1 MKDIS
6 ELNPRGYKTNP
17 FIDANLKVL
26 FDRVMHLQ
34 GCIGI
39 DFVVTSGLRDPAQQL
54 QLIKDGKSNA
64 LHSKH
69 LAGAAC
75 DLYDPEGLLSDWCL
89 SNLDALKNIGL
100 WLEDPKHTPKWLHV
114 QIFAPLSGK
123 RVFIP

>member
-6 ELNPRGYKTNP
+6 ELNPHGYKTNP

-26 FDRVMHLQ
+26 FDRVLHLQ
-34 GCIGI
+34 GCSTL
-39 DFVVTSGLRDPAQQL
+39 DFVITSGLRDPAQQL
-54 QLIKDGKSNA
+54 QLIKEGKSNA
-64 LHSKH
+64 LNSKH

-75 DLYDPEGLLSDWCL
+75 DIYDPEGLLADWCL

-100 WLEDPKHTPKWLHV
+100 WLEDPGHTKNWVHV

-123 RVFIP
+123 RIFIP